1 MRAIILC
8 AILAGCA
15 IETPRPPAPD
25 FPECPASIPIPA
37 PLRKHET
44 VGALEIRVEIARED
58 ERARGDAC
66 AAAVDAMRAF
76 LK

>member
-1 MRAIILC
+1 MRWLILT
-8 AILAGCA
+8 LLVGCS
-15 IETPRPPAPD
+15 APVSVVHAPS